1 MPSLDLA
8 GAQRLDFEAP
18 DTTRF
23 PCLGLA
29 FRALRGDAGLPV
41 VLNAAN
47 EIAVAAFLDGRLRF
61 TGIADLI
68 RMAMDTYETNGP
80 ATLTT
85 LAEVRAVDS
94 WARDFATRSTGRVQ
108 SLI

>member
-8 GAQRLDFEAP
+8 RAQRLDFEAP

-23 PCLGLA
+23 PCLELA

-47 EIAVAAFLDGRLRF
+47 EVAVAAFLDERLRF

-68 RMAMDTYETNGP
+68 RTAMDAYEANGK

-85 LAEVRAVDS
+85 LADVRAVDG